1 MAQVSKRRSL
11 VSYLATI
18 PDPRMER
25 TKKHALTDIF
35 ALTLAA
41 TLSGAESFETVYS
54 FGVEQEA
61 WLRTFL
67 PLKHGI
73 PSADTIGRV
82 HQLIHPQA
90 FAACVA
96 DWLVEACAA
105 TGLKH
110 IAIDGKSVRGAKGR
124 TFTGRLH
131 LVTAWATENGIVL
144 GQEAVAEKS
153 NEITAI
159 PELLKTLDLAGTL
172 VTIDAAGTQVAIAHQ
187 IREQGG
193 DYLLPVKGNQPGLLA
208 ACRAN
213 FADAAATDF
222 DDPTV
227 TTHASVERAHG
238 RTDERYTL
246 ALADPKNLPADWAD
260 AKVVVQVNRE
270 RTAAGR
276 TASTTTYYI
285 CSRRLAARTLAK
297 PIRRHWAIENGCHWT
312 LDVTFRE
319 DDSRTR
325 NKNAGAN
332 LGLIRRAAITLL
344 KRVPGKASLRTNR
357 MRAAWN
363 AEFRLKVLQGFSGD

>member
-1 MAQVSKRRSL
+1 MAQKPKRSL
-11 VSYLATI
+11 VSFLETT
-18 PDPRMER
+18 PDPRVDR

-35 ALTLAA
+35 VLTLAA
-41 TLSGAESFETVYS
+41 TLSGAESFEAVHS
-54 FGVEQEA
+54 FGVEQED

-67 PLKHGI
+67 PLKNGI

-82 HQLIHPQA
+82 HQLIHPRA
-90 FAACVA
+90 FTACVA
-96 DWLVEACAA
+96 DWLAEACEA
-105 TGLKH
+105 TGLQH
-110 IAIDGKSVRGAKGR
+110 IALDGKSVRGAKGK
-124 TFTGRLH
+124 TFSGRLH

-172 VTIDAAGTQVAIAHQ
+172 VTIDAAGTQVEIARQ

-193 DYLLPVKGNQPGLLA
+193 NYLLPVKGNQPGLLA
-208 ACRAN
+208 ACEAN
-213 FADAAATDF
+213 FAAAATDF
-222 DDPTV
+222 ADADLTG
-227 TTHASVERAHG
+227 HASVEQAHG

-246 ALADPKNLPADWAD
+246 ALANPKNLPAAWAE

-270 RTAAGR
+270 RTTAGR
-276 TASTTTYYI
+276 TAATTTYYI
-285 CSRRLAARTLAK
+285 CSRRLAAKTLAK
-297 PIRRHWAIENGCHWT
+297 PIRRHWAIENDLHWT

-319 DDSRTR
+319 DDNRTR
-325 NKNAGAN
+325 DTNAGAN
-332 LGLIRRAAITLL
+332 LGLIRRAAVSLL

-363 AEFRLKVLQGFSGD
+363 ADFRLKVLQGFSTD